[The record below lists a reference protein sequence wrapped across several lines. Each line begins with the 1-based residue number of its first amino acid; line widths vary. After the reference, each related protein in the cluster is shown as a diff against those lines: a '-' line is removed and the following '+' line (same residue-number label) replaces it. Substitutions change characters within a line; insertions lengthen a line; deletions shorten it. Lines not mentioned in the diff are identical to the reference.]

1 MFSLALYLTLLCSCS
16 TASVYYVVP
25 TNGSES
31 NYPYCHS
38 LQYYADRQARYFV
51 TESTFI
57 FLSGEHRLNHGTNI
71 TVANVSN
78 VTLMHN
84 ATISVCGDTEEK
96 DGRPVIDCDGGE
108 SGFIFTNVSH
118 LKIQGINITNCG
130 QQLYNRT
137 HHNNH
142 TNIQYVDVWK
152 AAVALAFVTDFT
164 LVETCITNSTGYGL
178 FGHSVLGTSL
188 IDWCVLTENK
198 GRVLSK
204 CNGSRTCRVHGG
216 NMGVYYNTSCHENT
230 SYFYINN
237 TYITD
242 GYSISYASG
251 LDLILNC
258 PNGGIHLIL
267 YKVHLSH
274 NTGKNSK
281 YDSSV
286 GTNLGFQLLAF
297 PDQSP
302 LNSVRLNECVI
313 ENGYSDF
320 SSGLHASIYI
330 NSTNSGE
337 QKHETEIITVLEIN
351 NTNFLNNTSKDV
363 GSALRMR
370 LYYAREITKTQVGIS
385 LHNCHFEKNRFIANH
400 LEQKGG
406 AVVNIVTFK
415 VIENEP
421 HSMPQFRTSFT
432 YCTFENNSLLQHP
445 SLSSGVLYVEEHSNV
460 VLEDCAILN
469 NSCSGIVAVHSY
481 IRFTGHN
488 TIERNQAVY
497 GGGIMLSNNAVML
510 LTENTTLL
518 IGNNSATKAGGGIY
532 AAVSSSSAVP
542 PCFFQFDPDT
552 LLNKSRRKGIC
563 VNLQNNTAI
572 TGTTVYGGQI
582 DECYFLVDNTPWKN
596 KFLLH
601 QKSGKIF
608 NDTFHYDVHN
618 QTAISSDPVRVCL
631 CENQTANCSSK
642 IKVKNISPG
651 EMFDISAAVVGQR
664 QGNVSGII
672 LAEFFTKIHGVS
684 IGKREFSQRVE
695 LNCTTLSYTVLSE
708 NDNRLVNLTLHVPES
723 AYSVEYP
730 VITININRC
739 PLGFVLNSKTGTCE
753 CVQLLKSHG
762 IKCNAQN
769 HTIDRPG
776 HFWVGSK
783 THTNDSRKIIVR
795 YCPQT
800 HCRPMSTEI
809 KAYTHCIDQN
819 LQCNFNRENILCGK
833 CRHGLSIV
841 FGTPRCIKC
850 DHISRWAI
858 FGMVCGFALV
868 GLILVVFL
876 LVCDFTVTKGTING
890 FIFYANIVEI
900 NQEIYFPLSAHNGED
915 HPIYRTFRTFIA
927 WLNLDLGAQTC
938 FFNGMT
944 TFEKTWLQFV
954 FPIYIWL
961 IAGLLIWLSRKYRL
975 ITRLMKNNGTKVLAT
990 LILLSYTKLL
1000 RSIMVSVKGVSLD
1013 SEDFVWYYDGTVPYF
1028 YGRHVVLFLNAVFFG
1043 IILLP
1048 FTLALLFIKHLPRL
1062 TSYRMFHWLNKL
1074 KPFFDAYTGPYRDE
1088 YRFWVGFQLLIRI
1101 FLISATASKTNGDF
1115 LLLQVSGVCALLLSV
1130 NYFYG
1135 TRIYKKRSTNVI
1147 EALLLLNLIFWSM
1160 ATVYFERL
1168 NTSTHP
1174 AVYIFAGLTF
1184 LQFCMVLI
1192 RYHLYK
1198 PVCRSYVHAK
1208 IRPCLDKAAKVTMK
1222 CKQRIRGSF
1231 GARVEESGSYS
1242 EAARLLP
1249 ESGVPVQAYAE
1260 LSEPLSTSKED

>member
-1 MFSLALYLTLLCSCS
+1 MFWLVFYLTLLCSCS

-25 TNGSES
+25 TNASES
-31 NYPYCHS
+31 THPPCHS
-38 LQYYADRQARYFV
+38 LQYYADRQVRYFV

-71 TVANVSN
+71 TVQNVSN
-78 VTLMHN
+78 VTLMHT

-96 DGRPVIDCDGGE
+96 DGRPVINCDGGE

-130 QQLYNRT
+130 QRLYNRT
-137 HHNNH
+137 HHDNH
-142 TNIQYVDVWK
+142 TNTEHVDIWK
-152 AAVALAFVTDFT
+152 AAVALAFVTDFK
-164 LVETCITNSTGYGL
+164 LVETNITKSIGYGL
-178 FGHSVLGTSL
+178 YGHSVLGTSL
-188 IDWCVLTENK
+188 IDRCVLTENK
-198 GRVLSK
+198 GTEFIK

-216 NMGVYYNTSCHENT
+216 NMGMYYNTSCHENT

-251 LDLILNC
+251 LNLILNC
-258 PNGGIHLIL
+258 PHGGIQLIL
-267 YKVHLSH
+267 DKVHLSR
-274 NTGKNSK
+274 NTGNNSK
-281 YDSSV
+281 YGSSV

-297 PDQSP
+297 PNQSP
-302 LNSVRLNECVI
+302 LNRISLNECVI
-313 ENGYSDF
+313 EDGYSYF
-320 SSGLHASIYI
+320 SSGLLASIYI
-330 NSTNSGE
+330 NPPHPQE
-337 QKHETEIITVLEIN
+337 QTHETEIITVLEIN
-351 NTNFLNNTSKDV
+351 NTKFLNNTSETV
-363 GSALRMR
+363 GSALHMR

-385 LHNCHFEKNRFIANH
+385 LHNCHFENNTLITNQ

-406 AVVNIVTFK
+406 VVVDIMTFK

-421 HSMPQFRTSFT
+421 HSMPQFKTSFT

-488 TIERNQAVY
+488 IIERNQAVY

-510 LTENTTLL
+510 LTENTTLF
-518 IGNNSATKAGGGIY
+518 IGNNSAAKAGGGIY

-542 PCFFQFDPDT
+542 LCFFQFDSDT
-552 LLNKSRRKGIC
+552 LLNKSRRKSIH

-642 IKVKNISPG
+642 IKVKNISAG

-664 QGNVSGII
+664 RGNVSGII
-672 LAEFFTKIHGVS
+672 IAEFFTPQIHNVS
-684 IGKREFSQRVE
+684 IGKREFSQQVK
-695 LNCTTLSYTVLSE
+695 LSCTSLVYTVFSQRE
-708 NDNRLVNLTLHVPES
+708 NSSVNLTLHVPES

-730 VITININRC
+730 VITINIDRC
-739 PLGFVLNSKTGTCE
+739 PLGFFLNKTGTCE
-753 CVQLLKSHG
+753 CVEPLKSRG

-776 HFWVGSK
+776 HFWVGFKTDTNNSK
-783 THTNDSRKIIVR
+783 KIIVR
-795 YCPQT
+795 YCPRM
-800 HCRPMSTEI
+800 HCRPNSIEI
-809 KAYTHCIDQN
+809 KAYPDYIDQN
-819 LQCNFNRENILCGK
+819 SQCNFKRENILCGK

-841 FGTPRCIKC
+841 FGTPRCVKC
-850 DHISRWAI
+850 DHISRWDT

-876 LVCDFTVTKGTING
+876 LVCDFTVTKGTLNG
-890 FIFYANIVEI
+890 FIFYANVVEI

-915 HPIYRTFRTFIA
+915 CPMYRTFRTFIA
-927 WLNLDLGAQTC
+927 WLNLDIGAQMC

-961 IAGLLIWLSRKYRL
+961 ITGLLIWLSRKYRHV
-975 ITRLMKNNGTKVLAT
+975 TRLMKNNGTKVLAT

-1000 RSIMVSVKGVSLD
+1000 RSIMVSLKGVSLD

-1028 YGRHVVLFLNAVFFG
+1028 YGRHMVLFLNAAFFT

-1074 KPFFDAYTGPYRDE
+1074 KPFFDAYTGPYMDE

-1101 FLISATASKTNGDF
+1101 FLICATALRTDNDF
-1115 LLLQVSGVCALLLSV
+1115 LLLQVFGLCTLLL

-1147 EALLLLNLIFWSM
+1147 EASLLLNLIFWSV
-1160 ATVYFERL
+1160 AAVYFERL
-1168 NTSTHP
+1168 NMSTHA
-1174 AVYIFAGLTF
+1174 AVYVFAGLTF

-1192 RYHLYK
+1192 CYHLYK
-1198 PVCRSYVHAK
+1198 PACYSYVHAK
-1208 IRPCLDKAAKVTMK
+1208 IGPCLDKATKVTMK

-1242 EAARLLP
+1242 EAAHLLP